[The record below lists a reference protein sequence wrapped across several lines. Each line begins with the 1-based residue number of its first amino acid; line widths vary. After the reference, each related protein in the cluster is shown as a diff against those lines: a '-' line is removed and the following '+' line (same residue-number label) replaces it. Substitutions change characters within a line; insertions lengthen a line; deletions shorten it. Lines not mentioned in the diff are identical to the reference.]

1 MFDTNIKFYR
11 DNSKTPFDYTHLLFL
26 EFTIVLISHIFY
38 LQKFLRFTHASV
50 EITYQTFSIKLL
62 SVKNAVILVNFIAQI
77 TASAEIIVISSV
89 QR

>member
-1 MFDTNIKFYR
+1 MFDTNTKFYC

-26 EFTIVLISHIFY
+26 QFPIVLISHIFY
-38 LQKFLRFTHASV
+38 LQKFLRFTPASV

-62 SVKNAVILVNFIAQI
+62 SVKNAVILVHFIAQI
-77 TASAEIIVISSV
+77 IASAEIIVISSV